1 MQSSRRVTWTARS
14 KFMTLKDGTAFS
26 SQYSQWSYCDD
37 PGGSVANDLW
47 ITFPR
52 LRTFTSGF
60 LRLDSSGDTALGHVL
75 KAAKV
80 NFKQSFIFHSFTS
93 NDTPSDVEETL
104 VRSIIQSMRGEIT
117 TLRLEIDNYSS
128 HPQSVTTL
136 EDRKATIIRNITAHE
151 SIISPLC
158 RLPPELLQVIFLQTH
173 RDPQTTSMLPWS
185 LIQVC

>member
-1 MQSSRRVTWTARS
+1 MICELRFRAYEPLPQASSDLTPAETLHSAMFSKMRRRIANNP
-14 KFMTLKDGTAFS
+14 S
-26 SQYSQWSYCDD
+26 SSPLSH
-37 PGGSVANDLW
+37 L
-47 ITFPR
+47 
-52 LRTFTSGF
+52 L
-60 LRLDSSGDTALGHVL
+60 
-75 KAAKV
+75 
-80 NFKQSFIFHSFTS
+80 TS

-104 VRSIIQSMRGEIT
+104 VRSIIQSMQGEIT

-136 EDRKATIIRNITAHE
+136 EDLKATIIRNITAHK

-185 LIQVC
+185 LIQVR